1 MALNIDP
8 DLIKDERLKMNF
20 NEIKKVMD
28 TVLNDVANL
37 KASSGN
43 ATGAIDK
50 VGAGPPTEVEADFIL
65 QVYGDTVAPHSLY
78 MAMNTGADTIWVQFR

>member
-20 NEIKKVMD
+20 SEIKKAVD
-28 TVLNDVANL
+28 TILTDVANL

-50 VGAGPPTEVEADFIL
+50 VGSGPPTEVEADFML
-65 QVYGDTVAPHSLY
+65 QVYGDTQANSLY
-78 MAMNTGADTIWVQFR
+78 MAMEIGADTIWVQFR